1 MSSSVRP
8 QKQPRGNAAPNLLT
22 QALNSGTVPQRA
34 EKKRKRP
41 SGKDGSSSE
50 LEDLNRGT
58 ISQRAE
64 QNTQAV
70 ERSSE
75 HSQRLMQEL
84 RALGYFPKE
93 SGNGPER
100 RLAVRLRKNKGK
112 WTADQLEEIDLLKA
126 KDAEKARADQA
137 ASIMEQ
143 IRALGYN

>member
-8 QKQPRGNAAPNLLT
+8 RKQPRGNAAPNLLT

-50 LEDLNRGT
+50 PEDLNRGT
-58 ISQRAE
+58 VSQRAE
-64 QNTQAV
+64 ENTQAV

-75 HSQRLMQEL
+75 HSQRLLEEV

-93 SGNGPER
+93 SGSGPDKRLLGVR
-100 RLAVRLRKNKGK
+100 RLRHPSPLPGGSM
-112 WTADQLEEIDLLKA
+112 DSFI
-126 KDAEKARADQA
+126 
-137 ASIMEQ
+137 
-143 IRALGYN
+143 

>member
-8 QKQPRGNAAPNLLT
+8 RKQPRGNAAPNLLT

-50 LEDLNRGT
+50 PEDLNRGT
-58 ISQRAE
+58 VSQRADE
-64 QNTQAV
+64 NTQAV

-75 HSQRLMQEL
+75 HSQRLLEEV

-93 SGNGPER
+93 SGSGPDKRLLGVR
-100 RLAVRLRKNKGK
+100 RLRHPSPLPGGVCVCVCVRVCVCVS
-112 WTADQLEEIDLLKA
+112 AC
-126 KDAEKARADQA
+126 
-137 ASIMEQ
+137 ASSSSSSIH
-143 IRALGYN
+143 